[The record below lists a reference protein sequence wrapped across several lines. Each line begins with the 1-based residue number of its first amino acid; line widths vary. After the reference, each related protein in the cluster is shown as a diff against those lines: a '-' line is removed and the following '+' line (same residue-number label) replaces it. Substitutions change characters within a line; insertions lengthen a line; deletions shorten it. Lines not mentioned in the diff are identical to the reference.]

1 MFYEM
6 LTGTVPF
13 SGDNAMAIMN
23 QHLTAAPALP
33 SKSNPAIPPNIEA
46 IIMKSIRKDPK
57 ERYQSAASFLEDLNN
72 YKELDTSNFPRDKEK
87 VTGVVTSRQIWIL
100 SALIALGFIVI
111 FGLIVIIGMIGHH

>member
-6 LTGTVPF
+6 LTGAVPY

-23 QHLTAAPALP
+23 QHLKAAPALP

-57 ERYQSAASFLEDLNN
+57 ERYQSAESFLADLNN
-72 YKELDTSNFPRDKEK
+72 YKELDTSNVPRDKEK